1 MATHSIGD
9 AICIAQY
16 LDLVA
21 LMFAD
26 DNCMAEFTVGDIHDP
41 VVGVFVY
48 TDDCEMF
55 LSDDCR
61 KGTKSRRC
69 KMNTSL
75 LWS

>member
-48 TDDCEMF
+48 TDDC
-55 LSDDCR
+55 
-61 KGTKSRRC
+61 
-69 KMNTSL
+69 
-75 LWS
+75 